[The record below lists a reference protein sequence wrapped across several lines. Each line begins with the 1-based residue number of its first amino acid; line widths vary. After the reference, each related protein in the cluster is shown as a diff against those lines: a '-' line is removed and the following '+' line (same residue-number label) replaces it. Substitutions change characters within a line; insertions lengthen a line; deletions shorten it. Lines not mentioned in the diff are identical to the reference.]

1 MSSASRPTPGLLL
14 PARATD
20 TGLGVLACERGGGRS
35 QEGLGPG
42 RLLRLDLVL
51 VRAGWAL
58 PTSGA
63 QGRQHAPASLP
74 CRQLSPFLLGSGWQG
89 RLSTWSGGW
98 RKKPV
103 PLARPWASQLAGKT
117 LGSEGGQRELSSRAP
132 RYVQTQKNEYFSAH
146 VFSLPHSIWQPQCQ
160 VHGRKCTE
168 RGVSFHTRWQEPG
181 RAAVHVSGANLRG
194 FRWPKMAQCERQKGS
209 DHTELKQSTLRLGS

>member
-51 VRAGWAL
+51 VRAGRAL

-146 VFSLPHSIWQPQCQ
+146 VFSLPHSIWQEVYRAWCVLSHQIARAWSGCRPRVRSQP
-160 VHGRKCTE
+160 E
-168 RGVSFHTRWQEPG
+168 RLSLAKDGT
-181 RAAVHVSGANLRG
+181 
-194 FRWPKMAQCERQKGS
+194 M
-209 DHTELKQSTLRLGS
+209 